1 MGERCESR
9 RSILLSTGR
18 YLSGWGCHLVPL
30 VLIVVTVETEQF
42 PVASVRR
49 IVIVVVVFVMNC
61 ELAQL
66 FAIKFSSAMRT
77 DPGKHFE
84 RLLSIGLLQLSLVS
98 VCHVSLDV
106 EDCTFRR
113 GFSERCRLM
122 RCPCN
127 PRSSK
132 FDRSPGRRSAAIRV
146 VCRANR
152 KPGWLV

>member
-1 MGERCESR
+1 MF
-9 RSILLSTGR
+9 STGR

-49 IVIVVVVFVMNC
+49 IIIVVVVFVMNR

-84 RLLSIGLLQLSLVS
+84 RLLSIGLLQ
-98 VCHVSLDV
+98 
-106 EDCTFRR
+106 
-113 GFSERCRLM
+113 
-122 RCPCN
+122 
-127 PRSSK
+127 
-132 FDRSPGRRSAAIRV
+132 
-146 VCRANR
+146 
-152 KPGWLV
+152 